1 VTGLLQKE
9 EVSKKKK
16 EKDKTYEKNSPVA
29 MLGVGAINKWRETY
43 LTPIR

>member
-16 EKDKTYEKNSPVA
+16 KDKDKTYKKKLACSHA
-29 MLGVGAINKWRETY
+29 WGRGNK
-43 LTPIR
+43 